1 MAGLAEFPIAL
12 WLEREG
18 YLPKQPKS
26 KQPDEGILPSERM
39 TEITYREQHQAKHGT
54 PEIEIMTNAI
64 RQSPPHP
71 RKQGSGFSDMDQHR
85 QH

>member
-1 MAGLAEFPIAL
+1 VAGLAEFPIAL

-54 PEIEIMTNAI
+54 PEI
-64 RQSPPHP
+64 Q
-71 RKQGSGFSDMDQHR
+71 
-85 QH
+85 